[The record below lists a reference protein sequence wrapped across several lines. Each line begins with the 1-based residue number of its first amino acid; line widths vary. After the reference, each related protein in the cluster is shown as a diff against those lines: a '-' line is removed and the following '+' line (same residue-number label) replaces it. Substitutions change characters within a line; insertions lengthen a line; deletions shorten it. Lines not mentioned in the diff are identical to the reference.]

1 MESIG
6 LKTAQL
12 LTEIGRTIKE
22 DVSKAPVLQNLP
34 LQAIYVLAS
43 LYETDNQRASDLSKS
58 IGAAPTSFTPTLDR
72 LEGAGLITRGD
83 HPTDRR
89 SVLISLTR
97 EGKKYQTVVVNAI
110 GNAEV
115 RYGGK

>member
-6 LKTAQL
+6 IKTAQL
-12 LTEIGRTIKE
+12 LTEIGQSIKDDVAHTILHK
-22 DVSKAPVLQNLP
+22 LP
-34 LQAIYVLAS
+34 LTSIYVLAA
-43 LYETDNQRASDLSKS
+43 LYTQDNQRASDLAKELKV
-58 IGAAPTSFTPTLDR
+58 AATSFTPILDR
-72 LEGAGLITRGD
+72 LETLGLVERHP

-89 SVLISLTR
+89 AILVKLTK
-97 EGKKYQTVVVNAI
+97 EGQKFRAVVKSAI